1 MRGKIARGSGGSAA
15 LERER
20 RELVDECPGTLR
32 HVAVR
37 CGAPSW
43 TPRPGPG
50 RLHARIGASR
60 QAVFHHRP
68 GPAPLGAATGQALTM
83 GGEVRIEQ

>member
-32 HVAVR
+32 HVAVW
-37 CGAPSW
+37 CGARHGPQDPDRVDSM
-43 TPRPGPG
+43 PELELPG
-50 RLHARIGASR
+50 RQYFTTVLAR
-60 QAVFHHRP
+60 HHLVRP
-68 GPAPLGAATGQALTM
+68 LARP
-83 GGEVRIEQ
+83 